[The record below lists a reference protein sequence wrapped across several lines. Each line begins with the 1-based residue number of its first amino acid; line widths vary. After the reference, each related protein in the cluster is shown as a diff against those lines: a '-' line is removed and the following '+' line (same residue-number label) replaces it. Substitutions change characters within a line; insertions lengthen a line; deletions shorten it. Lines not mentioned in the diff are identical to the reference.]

1 MKHGFGIIGA
11 GAIAEVH
18 ARAIDTIMNAEL
30 VGVYDHNP
38 EKANSFGMKFRC
50 KSFSTAEELCN
61 DVRIDIVCICTPS
74 GLHLEPALA
83 AITSGKHCVIEK
95 PLEITLERCD
105 KIINAGV
112 KHNVVIS
119 GIIPMRFSRVN
130 LELKKAIDEQRFGRL
145 VMGNAYVKWYRSP
158 EYYKDVK
165 WRSNLRSSGG
175 GAVMNQGIHSL
186 DLLLWFMGKVDAV
199 CAFTGLIGHDKMEVE
214 DVAAATLRFTNGAMG
229 VIEASTAVSPGFFR
243 KIEVHG
249 TNGSVIIEEEKL
261 LTWKFDEERI
271 NDQKIREKY
280 SGNTTSGGGV
290 SDPGA
295 ISDIGHLRQLLD
307 FLKAVENGH
316 PPAVDA
322 LEARKAVELV
332 LAIYASARN
341 KRIVYL

>member
-30 VGVYDHNP
+30 VGVFDHNP
-38 EKANSFGMKFRC
+38 EKANSFSMKFSC
-50 KSFSTAEELCN
+50 QSFSTTEELCN
-61 DVRIDIVCICTPS
+61 DGRIDIVCICTPS
-74 GLHLEPALA
+74 GLHLEPALSVIA
-83 AITSGKHCVIEK
+83 AGKHCVIEK

-130 LELKKAIDEQRFGRL
+130 LELKKAIDEKRFGRL
-145 VMGNAYVKWYRSP
+145 VMGNAYVKWYKSP

-175 GAVMNQGIHSL
+175 GVVMNQGIHSI
-186 DLLLWFMGKVDAV
+186 DLLLWYMGKVDAV
-199 CAFTGLIGHDKMEVE
+199 CAFTGLVGHDNIEVE
-214 DVAAATLRFTNGAMG
+214 DVATATLRFTSGAMG
-229 VIEASTAVSPGFFR
+229 VIETSTAVSPGFLR

-249 TNGSVIIEEEKL
+249 TSGSVIIEEEKL

-271 NDQKIREKY
+271 TDQKIREKY
-280 SGNTTSGGGV
+280 SGNTISGGGV
-290 SDPGA
+290 TDPGE

-307 FLKAVENGH
+307 FLKAIENGH